1 MKTIAILLGLL
12 GLSSAFSEDAPG
24 NKPES
29 DALAQA
35 IISSNW
41 SWEQAAG
48 GPKVYEEIQFYQGG
62 FAQNSITKEGLPGAQ
77 GWTARWDVAGPR
89 MLVIENT
96 KRGAR
101 HFGHKAYLVFDA
113 SFTHFVG
120 FDLNG
125 RTTVEG
131 FRREAVDPKRQPPET
146 KDE

>member
-1 MKTIAILLGLL
+1 MKTIAILLSLFYIP
-12 GLSSAFSEDAPG
+12 SAFSEDAAG

-41 SWEQAAG
+41 SWEQVAG
-48 GPKVYEEIQFYQGG
+48 GPKTYEEIQFYQGG
-62 FAQNSITKEGLPGAQ
+62 FAQNSTIKADLPRTQ

-89 MLVIENT
+89 ILVIENT

-113 SFTHFVG
+113 TFTHFVG
-120 FDLNG
+120 FDFNG

-131 FRREAVDPKRQPPET
+131 FRREAVDPKRQPPEA